1 MHNPAPMRP
10 ASETEI
16 LQAAQVIRDGGLVAF
31 PTETVYGLGA
41 NALDAD
47 AVDRI
52 YRAKGR
58 PAHAPLIVHVAT
70 VEQARALAAEWPPQ
84 ADALAAAFWPGPLT
98 LVVRKLAVIPDRVTA
113 GLPTVGLRIPSHPV
127 ARALLEAAGVP
138 IAAPSAN
145 RFMGVS
151 PTEAAHVRA
160 SLGQAADVVLEG
172 GASEV
177 GLESTV
183 LSVVAEPPL
192 LLRLGMIRRE
202 QMEAII
208 GPVMVG
214 VPESQPSG
222 AAHAAPGMHARHY
235 SPRTPLLVVTEGDPS
250 PEGRCFTLAWRER
263 KGSADLL
270 PMPQDPDG
278 YARELYRAL
287 HLADAS
293 GASFI
298 LVEAPPTG
306 PAWEAIWDRLHR
318 AASH

>member
-1 MHNPAPMRP
+1 MRP